1 MKVLVTRHSGWY
13 GKFAPLDLLCNG
25 RRVASI
31 REKNSHSF
39 QLELADIPA
48 TLELRMQGLVGGPQ
62 VIVTSLSTDLNLEC
76 GAEGWTLFDFFD
88 FHLLPGLNN
97 KVFYFREV
105 GQK

>member
-1 MKVLVTRHSGWY
+1 MRVLVTRHSGWY

-25 RRVASI
+25 RRVASL
-31 REKNSHSF
+31 REKKSHSF

-48 TLELRMQGLVGGPQ
+48 TLEVRMQDMVGGPKL
-62 VIVTSLSTDLNLEC
+62 VVSSLSTDLNLEC
-76 GAEGWTLFDFFD
+76 GAESWTLFDFFN
-88 FHLLPGLNN
+88 FEFLPSLNN